1 MIEQTAAADI
11 ALNWS
16 HLGIVE
22 RAGDASHP
30 FVQTALWRVGMGL
43 DASDEIAWCSG
54 MVTLLMETI
63 GIAPS
68 TSIKLGPGRLV
79 GKAAARSWLRWGREV
94 PREDWRRGDVCV
106 FKRGGGDQPGKDVL
120 DALGHVAIF
129 LELLAGGA
137 GAAGVSGPM
146 VRVVGGNQKNQITVA
161 DFPLAQL
168 LDVRRAA

>member
-1 MIEQTAAADI
+1 MLEQTLAADI
-11 ALNWS
+11 AVNWS

-54 MVTLLMETI
+54 LATLVLETI
-63 GIAPS
+63 GIPPS
-68 TSIKLGPGRLV
+68 TSIKLGPGRIV
-79 GKAAARSWLRWGREV
+79 GKAAARSYLRWGRAVE
-94 PREDWRRGDVCV
+94 RADWRRGDVCV
-106 FKRGGGDQPGKDVL
+106 FKRGGNDQPGKDVL
-120 DALGHVAIF
+120 DAQGHVAFF
-129 LELLAGGA
+129 LELLEGGA

-146 VRVVGGNQKNQITVA
+146 VRVVGGNQKNQITIA